1 MAAIPSTAAA
11 CIVSPWGARKG
22 TGSSNR
28 MFFTLALSLVNA
40 WAPSLA
46 SHAVP
51 AHEVLAGQC
60 EGGVGLQINVGNGG
74 FLMKAE

>member
-1 MAAIPSTAAA
+1 
-11 CIVSPWGARKG
+11 
-22 TGSSNR
+22 

-60 EGGVGLQINVGNGG
+60 EGGVGLQVNVGDGG